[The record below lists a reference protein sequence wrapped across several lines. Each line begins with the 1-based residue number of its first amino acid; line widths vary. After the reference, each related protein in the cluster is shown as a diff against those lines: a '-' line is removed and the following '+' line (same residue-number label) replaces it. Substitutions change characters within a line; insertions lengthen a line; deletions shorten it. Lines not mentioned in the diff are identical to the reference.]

1 MAEALGGRTPYD
13 AGGALAGPAR
23 VVFSR
28 LNDVVTA
35 PGDIWDI
42 VPAVANAQGEY
53 PVKTGW
59 HDFGLSA
66 DAPTYTHSKDSE
78 GLEYQQPKGVLFE
91 QISEI
96 TRTFTAQ
103 IGQIDPDN
111 MVIVENT
118 NAKVPVAAA
127 ANESALTKV
136 PFGLYSEFLS
146 VRIAMITYRPSGTPP
161 VTEPAPSNV
170 VRPAAVALVFPI
182 CVLSAEDSEFEFDA
196 GSPVNAAITFTV
208 LPDQSLG
215 AGKEHGYWVFETPGV
230 ISAAV

>member
-1 MAEALGGRTPYD
+1 MATALGGRTPYD

-23 VVFSR
+23 VVYAR
-28 LNDVVTA
+28 PADVPTA
-35 PGDIWDI
+35 PGDLWDI
-42 VPAVANAQGEY
+42 IPAVANAQGEY
-53 PVKTGW
+53 PVVTGW
-59 HDFGLSA
+59 KDFGLAA

-91 QISEI
+91 QISAI

-111 MVIVENT
+111 MLIVENT
-118 NAKVPVAAA
+118 DNLVSVASSTGQ
-127 ANESALTKV
+127 SALKKV
-136 PFGLYSEFLS
+136 PFGLYSEFKN
-146 VRIAMITYRPSGTPP
+146 VRIALITYRPSGTPT
-161 VTEPAPSNV
+161 VTEPAPSNI
-170 VRPAAVALVFPI
+170 VRPAAVALVLPS

-196 GSPVNAAITFTV
+196 GTPVNAAITFTA

-230 ISAAV
+230 IA